1 LWGGALA
8 LLVTAAG
15 TSHAAWNNVFQVCC
29 SSCGGGCAPVVSNAA
44 PDPCCNPC
52 PPTCTTRYVQRCYY
66 QPVTSYCQKT
76 YYEPC
81 TSYQTS
87 YYYEPCCSYR
97 YSCYYDPCS
106 CSYQQVATPVTSF
119 RLRSQCCPVTSYL
132 QRCCMVPVTS
142 YQQVSYWEPVT
153 TCCQTPC
160 NSCGSCPSCSSC
172 GSSAAAPAPA
182 APSGPV
188 APVPNGGQPGV
199 YGGSGS
205 PPPAGTPGVDTFRDS
220 GSAKPY
226 DSYRQQP
233 AVPGTMPP
241 ASNRQLAPQ
250 GQPSPAAPA
259 APPRVRMDR
268 IVSLSNT
275 GVEGQVVR
283 SDRTPQA
290 GVKVLFVNI
299 DHRDQQ
305 QSAVS
310 DRAGQFRANLP
321 AGTWLVYVHDAAGR
335 PVLHST
341 IEVRGETRHV
351 TLVSR

>member
-1 LWGGALA
+1 
-8 LLVTAAG
+8 V
-15 TSHAAWNNVFQVCC
+15 
-29 SSCGGGCAPVVSNAA
+29 SCAC

-66 QPVTSYCQKT
+66 QPVTSYCTRT

-97 YSCYYDPCS
+97 YSCYFDPCS
-106 CSYQQVATPVTSF
+106 CCYQQVAVPVTSY

-153 TCCQTPC
+153 TCCNTPC
-160 NSCGSCPSCSSC
+160 NSCGSCNPCGSC
-172 GSSAAAPAPA
+172 GPNGTSGYQAAAPAPA
-182 APSGPV
+182 PPSGPMT
-188 APVPNGGQPGV
+188 PVPNGGQPGV

-205 PPPAGTPGVDTFRDS
+205 PPPPGQPGQPGVDTFRDS
-220 GSAKPY
+220 GNPKSF
-226 DSYRQQP
+226 DSYRQP
-233 AVPGTMPP
+233 VPGTMPP

-250 GQPSPAAPA
+250 APAAEPAAPS

-268 IVSLSNT
+268 IVSLSST

-283 SDRTPQA
+283 SDRAPQSGA
-290 GVKVLFVNI
+290 KVVFVNM
-299 DHRDQQ
+299 DRKDLQQ
-305 QSAVS
+305 TVVS
-310 DRAGQFRANLP
+310 DRTGQFRANLT
-321 AGTWLVYVHDAAGR
+321 AGTWLIYVHDTNGK